1 MDKENQRNER
11 LILIMLPVF
20 IVYSIYIMN
29 EKKGEMYKIKNSNTR
44 SDRFSFS

>member
-20 IVYSIYIMN
+20 IVYSN
-29 EKKGEMYKIKNSNTR
+29 EWKKGEKCIK
-44 SDRFSFS
+44 